1 MGLAC
6 LIAVFEFIWKS
17 RKLATEDNVR
27 HSTLICKGFSH
38 TSKHLFVINKQKSP
52 KSSNPTNPPNN
63 DTEGSACRP
72 PVLLRQIKP
81 SVVDYI
87 LELWIF
93 SYVTLFENHPK
104 CFILAFFINFFTI
117 KIDLSGSTVWP
128 QASDIQNCL
137 FLAFFTKRLSTQ
149 NVNVARFARNIE
161 WDFLYDFQTMWPS
174 STSKDFLL
182 TKSRRSVFFTP
193 LLAYNIRAN

>member
-1 MGLAC
+1 MSLANVGGVFVVLLAGMGLAC

-104 CFILAFFINFFTI
+104 CLIWILAFFVNFCLVTLFDHFWAFLVT
-117 KIDLSGSTVWP
+117 KCKHSSLRSQYWMRHFWRFSNTVYVSYYYNTTSIFVWYYD
-128 QASDIQNCL
+128 QASWIL
-137 FLAFFTKRLSTQ
+137 K
-149 NVNVARFARNIE
+149 
-161 WDFLYDFQTMWPS
+161 
-174 STSKDFLL
+174 
-182 TKSRRSVFFTP
+182 
-193 LLAYNIRAN
+193 

>member
-1 MGLAC
+1 MSLANVGGVFVVLLAGMGLAC

-93 SYVTLFENHPK
+93 SYVTLFENNPK
-104 CFILAFFINFFTI
+104 CLIFHQF
-117 KIDLSGSTVWP
+117 LSCLVFDHFGKCKHSSLRSQYWMRHFWRFSNTVYVSYYYNTTSIFVWYYD
-128 QASDIQNCL
+128 QASWIL
-137 FLAFFTKRLSTQ
+137 K
-149 NVNVARFARNIE
+149 
-161 WDFLYDFQTMWPS
+161 
-174 STSKDFLL
+174 
-182 TKSRRSVFFTP
+182 
-193 LLAYNIRAN
+193 